1 MNDKILK
8 MFCSGILISD
18 VISYIDAHPKEY
30 EQFVKEEQSEQKEE
44 RKNVLC
50 KSKQHEKTENGIKT
64 RVLL

>member
-50 KSKQHEKTENGIKT
+50 KSGQQEKAENKA
-64 RVLL
+64 